1 VSPGPGVRLYLLRHA
16 DAGDPDAWSGPDA
29 DRPLSEK
36 GVAQAE
42 RLGRHLARAD
52 VALRQFVSSPKLRAR
67 QTAEIVAQFVGGSVA
82 LDERL
87 AGSLTL
93 RVVDEL
99 VRDAE
104 ARGGLVLIGHD
115 PDFSEALTALVGGAP
130 IGMKK
135 GAIARVDVRSFE
147 PGGGDLRWLL
157 PPALVPGT

>member
-1 VSPGPGVRLYLLRHA
+1 MSPGPGVRLYLLRHA

-87 AGSLTL
+87 A
-93 RVVDEL
+93 
-99 VRDAE
+99 
-104 ARGGLVLIGHD
+104 
-115 PDFSEALTALVGGAP
+115 
-130 IGMKK
+130 
-135 GAIARVDVRSFE
+135 
-147 PGGGDLRWLL
+147 
-157 PPALVPGT
+157 